1 MLDID
6 LSGEH
11 EANQCELTGS
21 KVFRKSIRRN
31 ERKSASAGPRAL
43 IDSRETVASDRQT
56 FADKRL
62 AVLVTMPVCFVLYLM
77 RLRTAEWV

>member
-1 MLDID
+1 MLVID

-21 KVFRKSIRRN
+21 KVFRKSIRGN
-31 ERKSASAGPRAL
+31 ERVTTSAGQRAL
-43 IDSRETVASDRQT
+43 IDSRETVASDRQA
-56 FADKRL
+56 FAGKRL
-62 AVLVTMPVCFVLYLM
+62 AVLVTMPICFVLFLM